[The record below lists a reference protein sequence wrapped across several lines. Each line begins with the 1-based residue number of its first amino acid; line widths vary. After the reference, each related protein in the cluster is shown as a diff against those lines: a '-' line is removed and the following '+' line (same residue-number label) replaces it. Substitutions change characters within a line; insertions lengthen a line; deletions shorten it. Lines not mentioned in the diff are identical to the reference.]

1 MKLVESFV
9 RGLVTLA
16 IANIILIP
24 LMVFAPVIYLTL
36 PFYSFVTNPGIDLS
50 SLAFVLFWLGPLSCA
65 FYMLVSCHW
74 PTVRRAQREGRLAT
88 WREDAGGYRHTL
100 PKAFGFMLL
109 GLFGSFFAETGFILL
124 YQIPKASPLGMTLWF
139 TLLPGPTFAPVI
151 LLWLSRW
158 MRGRKQEDF
167 ISRTKNDRELHDQLR
182 AASLY
187 AKNLRS
193 RNAH

>member
-1 MKLVESFV
+1 
-9 RGLVTLA
+9 
-16 IANIILIP
+16 
-24 LMVFAPVIYLTL
+24 
-36 PFYSFVTNPGIDLS
+36 
-50 SLAFVLFWLGPLSCA
+50 
-65 FYMLVSCHW
+65 
-74 PTVRRAQREGRLAT
+74 
-88 WREDAGGYRHTL
+88 
-100 PKAFGFMLL
+100 
-109 GLFGSFFAETGFILL
+109 
-124 YQIPKASPLGMTLWF
+124 MTLWF

-182 AASLY
+182 ADSLY